1 MKLRIVFT
9 VLVLGCM
16 LVFLGCSQTTPH
28 EKLLGH
34 YEKILSILN
43 ENKTDINK
51 AAQLAGDYIK
61 KNIDEIR
68 SLYAQ
73 FEKEP
78 GAAITKDSIY
88 VERQAKLRTLHL
100 DLEMNYPLLLN
111 SPQVIEAIVPMRE
124 LWKAPATI
132 PAASVAP
139 DAALQP
145 TPKP

>member
-1 MKLRIVFT
+1 MKLRYVFMILALAGT
-9 VLVLGCM
+9 FM
-16 LVFLGCSQTTPH
+16 FSACSRVTPH

-34 YEKILSILN
+34 YEKILSILS

-61 KNIDEIR
+61 KNIDEIK
-68 SLYAQ
+68 SLYAE

-78 GAAITKDSIY
+78 GAAITKDPIY
-88 VERQAKLRTLHL
+88 VERQAALRKAHL

-124 LWKAPATI
+124 LWETSTPSPAPAVSPSPA
-132 PAASVAP
+132 PAAGG
-139 DAALQP
+139 
-145 TPKP
+145 